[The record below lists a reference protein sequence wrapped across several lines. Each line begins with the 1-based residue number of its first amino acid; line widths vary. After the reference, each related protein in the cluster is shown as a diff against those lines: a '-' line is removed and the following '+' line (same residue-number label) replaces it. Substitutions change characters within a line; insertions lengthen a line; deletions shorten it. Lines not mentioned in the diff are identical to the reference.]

1 MACKNHKYL
10 GLIEKRRQ
18 PKVVSIHMKK
28 MTCKKP
34 QKGAFTLIEL
44 LVVIAIIAILAAMLL
59 PALSRAK
66 IRALGISCM
75 SNYKQL
81 GLAWFMYASDNEDR
95 LVTNQDKHTG
105 TGGGLNWICPAEG
118 GSMPVLDWSNNKQN
132 FDTSLLTVDQL
143 IMGTHSTALMGP
155 YVAQSVK
162 IFVCPADHYL
172 SPAQSGSSY
181 LAQFSL
187 SSRVRTCAMNAA
199 MGDGYKW
206 FGVDNPGHSTMPL
219 YYNVTKTTGMRSPGP
234 SDCWV
239 VTDEHP
245 DANDDCALFVDPA
258 DVNGTGTSFTELPGS
273 LHAKAAGMFFADG
286 HAEVHV
292 WKGSLD
298 TPPVKY
304 VAYAGQ
310 GVSLTGDSLALQ
322 DLVWFAQHT
331 PAQ

>member
-1 MACKNHKYL
+1 MACKNHKFL

-44 LVVIAIIAILAAMLL
+44 LVVIAIIAILAALLL
-59 PALSRAK
+59 PALSGAK

-75 SNYKQL
+75 NNYKQL
-81 GLAWFMYASDNEDR
+81 GLSWFMYATDNEDR

-105 TGGGLNWICPAEG
+105 SGAGSQNWICPAEG
-118 GSMPVLDWSNNKQN
+118 GSMPVLDWNNNNQD
-132 FDTSLLTVDQL
+132 FDPSLLTVDQT
-143 IMGTHSTALMGP
+143 IMGTTSTALLGP
-155 YVAQSVK
+155 YVAKSIK
-162 IFVCPADHYL
+162 IFVCPADHYIGPNQIGK
-172 SPAQSGSSY
+172 SAQ
-181 LAQFSL
+181 LQFSAT
-187 SSRVRTCAMNAA
+187 SRVRTCAMNAA

-206 FGVDNPGHSTMPL
+206 FGIGGGGRSQMPL
-219 YYNVTKTTGMRSPGP
+219 FYNAKKSTDMRTPGP

-245 DANDDCALFVDPA
+245 DWNDDCALFVDPA
-258 DVNGTGTSFTELPGS
+258 DANGTGTSFTELPGS

-286 HAEVHV
+286 HSEIHV
-292 WKGSLD
+292 WKGSVD
-298 TPPVKY
+298 TPPVTY
-304 VAYAGQ
+304 NFQPAQPTYDTA
-310 GVSLTGDSLALQ
+310 SLN

-331 PAQ
+331 PAK